1 MKPERIVSSPLVRWL
16 LNRQKASHMRRFFY
30 LNLPPFLCYNSTMKV
45 AIFFGSKSDKD
56 TMKKAADVLSEFG
69 VDYKAYII
77 SAHRAGAL
85 LKQTVEQVE
94 KDGCQVIIAGAG
106 LAAALP
112 GVIAG
117 ITTLPVIGV
126 PLECVSEKSNGL
138 GGMDAL
144 LSIVQMPPQIP
155 VATVGINSAKNAA
168 YLAVQILALSN
179 PELKEK
185 LIAFRK
191 KLADDAAASGI
202 DIKF

>member
-1 MKPERIVSSPLVRWL
+1 
-16 LNRQKASHMRRFFY
+16 
-30 LNLPPFLCYNSTMKV
+30 MKV
-45 AIFFGSKSDKD
+45 AIFFGSKSDTE
-56 TMKKAADVLSEFG
+56 TMKKAADILREFG
-69 VDYKAYII
+69 VDYKAYIL

-85 LKQTVEQVE
+85 LHETVKQVE
-94 KDGCQVIIAGAG
+94 ADGCEVIIAGAG

-117 ITTLPVIGV
+117 ATTLPVIGV
-126 PLECVSEKSNGL
+126 PLECVTHGKSNGL

-168 YLAVQILALSN
+168 YLAVQILSIKY

-185 LIAFRK
+185 LLAFRK
-191 KLADDAAASGI
+191 KLADDAKATGL
-202 DIKF
+202 DVEL

>member
-1 MKPERIVSSPLVRWL
+1 MIWILSK
-16 LNRQKASHMRRFFY
+16 NRLIIKSLQFYKFNKKLQK
-30 LNLPPFLCYNSTMKV
+30 
-45 AIFFGSKSDKD
+45 
-56 TMKKAADVLSEFG
+56 
-69 VDYKAYII
+69 
-77 SAHRAGAL
+77 
-85 LKQTVEQVE
+85 TVEQVE
-94 KDGCQVIIAGAG
+94 KEGCQVVIAGAG

-168 YLAVQILALSN
+168 YLALQILALQDI
-179 PELKEK
+179 ELS
-185 LIAFRK
+185 K
-191 KLADDAAASGI
+191 KLKDFRAKLAEDAAASGI
-202 DIKF
+202 DVKF